1 MYCIQVYSQS
11 IVSCKIKM
19 CIKVHKKAV
28 CQDKWKLGMKIAS
41 ILWIW
46 WQYIFYTFGAW
57 KKKRFQNIKTTGSF
71 RGKSCRIKHTKKH
84 FFKKNHALLVDK
96 PICDQSKYTA
106 DINTKSTGVTS
117 LYNYLTHQLSYQLP
131 EADKPNRC

>member
-1 MYCIQVYSQS
+1 MYCIQIYSQS

-28 CQDKWKLGMKIAS
+28 CQVKWKLGMKIES

-57 KKKRFQNIKTTGSF
+57 QKKRFQNIKTTGSF
-71 RGKSCRIKHTKKH
+71 RGKSCRIKHTKI
-84 FFKKNHALLVDK
+84 FFFKNHALLVDK
-96 PICDQSKYTA
+96 PICDHSKYTVEHKYK
-106 DINTKSTGVTS
+106 IYWSNKLIQVSNSSTE
-117 LYNYLTHQLSYQLP
+117 LP
-131 EADKPNRC
+131 ATGGR

>member
-1 MYCIQVYSQS
+1 MYCIQVNSQS

-28 CQDKWKLGMKIAS
+28 CQVKWKLGMHLAS

-57 KKKRFQNIKTTGSF
+57 QKKRFQNIKTTGSF
-71 RGKSCRIKHTKKH
+71 RGKSCRIKHTKN
-84 FFKKNHALLVDK
+84 FFFLNHALLVEN
-96 PICDQSKYTA
+96 PFATSQSILQS
-106 DINTKSTGVTS
+106 INTKSTGVTS
-117 LYNYLTHQLSYQLP
+117 LYKYLTHQMSYQLT